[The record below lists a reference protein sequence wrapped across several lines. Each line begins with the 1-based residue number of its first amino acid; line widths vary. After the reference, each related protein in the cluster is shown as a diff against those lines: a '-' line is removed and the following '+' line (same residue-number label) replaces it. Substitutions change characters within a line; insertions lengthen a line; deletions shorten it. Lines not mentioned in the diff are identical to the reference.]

1 MRKHCLSV
9 VSIALLA
16 TGCSSAPKYTER
28 SYDVLASGGLRNSR
42 VVLQK
47 QTRSPGE
54 FFASGSEQCVAP
66 GESNVANLQ
75 RDFVETLAA
84 CNERLSSYEDKASQA
99 KWLKFS
105 LATAGGIA
113 GSIVVP
119 ALAAK
124 AVVSKTAIAAW
135 GGFSGATNLLQE
147 SLSAESLAP
156 SDFLATRQTIRLD
169 LKRAI
174 EKYTNPT
181 ADHCVR
187 MLAVSEMAAACV
199 AFEISM
205 PAEAQK
211 AARQK

>member
-1 MRKHCLSV
+1 MHKPFFTV
-9 VSIALLA
+9 VSLALLA
-16 TGCSSAPKYTER
+16 TGCSTAPKYTEQ

-42 VVLQK
+42 VAIQP
-47 QTRSPGE
+47 QTGKPGE
-54 FFASGSEQCVAP
+54 FFAPGSEQCLAP
-66 GESNVANLQ
+66 GESQVANI
-75 RDFVETLAA
+75 RKDFLETLAA

-124 AVVSKTAIAAW
+124 AVVSKTAVAAW

-156 SDFLATRQTIRLD
+156 GDFLATRQAIRLD

-174 EKYTNPT
+174 EKFTNPT

-187 MLAVSEMAAACV
+187 MLAISEMAAACV

-205 PAEAQK
+205 PAQAPK
-211 AARQK
+211 AAPQK